1 MYTLPLHGGHPGLY
15 GRHSRSLG
23 IVTPPTAVQPK
34 LPLTQAQAMAQ
45 QNASVADGA
54 ALAAENAPGAPV
66 MIPVMQLQQA
76 LVAHFGIESMR
87 HSCGAGTCDGR
98 WGAGTERMLDRVF
111 DLLGLSHSEATYEV
125 KGRSVLLPGPVATW
139 VLVRS
144 GSYLPTP
151 NRDRD
156 PEAPQDI
163 LPPEEP
169 YESPYRVRGP
179 NVWLIVGGVTAA
191 LGVGAL
197 GFVVWKKRG
206 RR

>member
-1 MYTLPLHGGHPGLY
+1 MYTLPLQGGHPGLY

-23 IVTPPTAVQPK
+23 IVTPPTTVQPK

-76 LVAHFGIESMR
+76 LTAHFGASAMA
-87 HSCGAGTCDGR
+87 HSCDAGGCDGR
-98 WGAGTERMLDRVF
+98 WGPGTERQLDRVF
-111 DLLGLSHSEATYEV
+111 DLLNLSHSQAEFEV
-125 KGRSVLLPGPVATW
+125 KGSMVVLPAVVARWVQQKAVDYRAPAATPPGVPPPAA
-139 VLVRS
+139 L
-144 GSYLPTP
+144 
-151 NRDRD
+151 
-156 PEAPQDI
+156 
-163 LPPEEP
+163 PEEP
-169 YESPYRVRGP
+169 YESPHRRKT